1 MILNATARR
10 GLRITASCLKLSGPH
25 SALLCGI
32 AVSWQSHWFDL
43 ASVRNI
49 AKGVYTG
56 FQKSH
61 NQCLYPICKGVGL
74 WKTQFCLT
82 LTSVFIS
89 YSCPSHPFFV
99 FCLDLFLVFFFCI
112 FAVCL
117 DAVRKMKG
125 HMKNYSSP
133 SISTHLPPLKQ
144 ARPVRSEG
152 QDLGTHILPPHMQRP
167 DGETRSNLQKS
178 SHSLNTHPHLPELH
192 RLYFLPSMT
201 GVQRQLM
208 FLTYLLSVG
217 MEGENPA
224 ICALRNICAG
234 S

>member
-1 MILNATARR
+1 MVLNVTARR
-10 GLRITASCLKLSGPH
+10 GLRITASCLELSGPL

-56 FQKSH
+56 FEKSH
-61 NQCLYPICKGVGL
+61 GQCLHTICKGVGL

-82 LTSVFIS
+82 LTSVSIS

-99 FCLDLFLVFFFCI
+99 FCLDLVLVFFCI
-112 FAVCL
+112 FAGCL
-117 DAVRKMKG
+117 DTLRKMKG
-125 HMKNYSSP
+125 LMKNCNSP
-133 SISTHLPPLKQ
+133 SISTHLPPSRQ
-144 ARPVRSEG
+144 ARQVRSEG

-167 DGETRSNLQKS
+167 DGEARSNLQKS
-178 SHSLNTHPHLPELH
+178 SHSLNTHLHPPELH

-201 GVQRQLM
+201 GVRRQLM
-208 FLTYLLSVG
+208 FLTYFL
-217 MEGENPA
+217 
-224 ICALRNICAG
+224 
-234 S
+234 